1 MIVTLTRSKRGSRLS
16 SKGAGSEGAVEGGGG
31 GGGKDCQRVN
41 TVERGKWKQCGGLS
55 LSYDDDDGDGRGHS
69 LALLQLV

>member
-16 SKGAGSEGAVEGGGG
+16 SKGAGSEGAVEGGG